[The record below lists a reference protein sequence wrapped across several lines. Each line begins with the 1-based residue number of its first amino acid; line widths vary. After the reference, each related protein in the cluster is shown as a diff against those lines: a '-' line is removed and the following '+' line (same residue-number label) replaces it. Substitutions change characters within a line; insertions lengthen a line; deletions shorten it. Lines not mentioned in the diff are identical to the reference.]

1 MRHNKL
7 LGFIAL
13 PLLTACSQPSEA
25 PPPPRPALVMKVTAN
40 NTAAAMTLVGVVQ
53 PRYESAQSFRLAG
66 KIIERRVEVGAKV
79 GKGQVLARLDAADS
93 QLDAAATAADVAAA
107 EAKHALAVAEF
118 NRQKQLFAKKFIS
131 ASALDS
137 REAELRAASAQLAKA
152 KAQANISGNQTRY
165 TTLTADRDGV
175 VSFIQAEP
183 GQVVEASHV
192 IVKIA
197 DTRAVDVAVVVPE
210 SRMAEVRLQ
219 APVQLALWADP
230 QKLYTGVVREIAPIA
245 DAATRTFNIRIT
257 LQQTDAAVKFGMTAG
272 VKFAAAPP
280 PTTSAVMVP
289 SRAVTASNGKSQVWI
304 MADDHHVH
312 ARTVDTGAFREDGV
326 VIRSGLKA
334 GETIAI
340 AGVHTLT
347 ENQLVRPVDA
357 GEAP

>member
-1 MRHNKL
+1 MRHTL
-7 LGFIAL
+7 LGLIAL
-13 PLLTACSQPSEA
+13 PLLTACSRPSEA
-25 PPPPRPALVMKVTAN
+25 PPPPRPALVMKVAAN
-40 NTAAAMTLVGVVQ
+40 NTATAMTLVGVVQ
-53 PRYESAQSFRLAG
+53 PRYESAQGFRLTG

-93 QLDAAATAADVAAA
+93 QLASAATAAEVAAA

-118 NRQKQLFAKKFIS
+118 NRQQQLYAKKFIS

-152 KAQANISGNQTRY
+152 KAEANISGNQSRY
-165 TTLTADRDGV
+165 TTLTADREGV

-183 GQVVEASHV
+183 GQVVEAGHV

-197 DTRAVDVAVVVPE
+197 DTHAVDVLVVVPE

-219 APVQLALWADP
+219 APVQLVLWADQ

-245 DAATRTFNIRIT
+245 DAATRTFNVRVT
-257 LQQTDAAVKFGMTAG
+257 LQQADAAVKFGMTVG
-272 VKFAAAPP
+272 VGFAATSSPSP
-280 PTTSAVMVP
+280 SAVMIP
-289 SRAVTASNGKSQVWI
+289 SRAVTASNGKSQVWV

-312 ARTVDTGAFREDGV
+312 ARAVDTGAFREDGV
-326 VIRSGLKA
+326 VIRSGLNA

-357 GEAP
+357 AEAP